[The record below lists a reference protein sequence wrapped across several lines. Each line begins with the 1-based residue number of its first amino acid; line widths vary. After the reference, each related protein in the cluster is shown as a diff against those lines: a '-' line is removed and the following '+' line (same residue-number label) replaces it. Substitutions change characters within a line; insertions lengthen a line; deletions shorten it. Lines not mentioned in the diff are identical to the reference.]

1 MKQLFTAVLLFLT
14 VSITAQKT
22 AYNDFYKDH
31 KEESQ
36 FSMSVP
42 VSLSNLISDEAD
54 TEEIDLLLKKA
65 EHCKITVYNNEG
77 NAIEKSFRK
86 FARKNGLTTL
96 VKVKDGKDKAAI
108 YFKEKGDLIKEII
121 VKANSDEDKLVMVGL
136 KITLTKDEFA
146 EIVSDLKNKEASR

>member
-108 YFKEKGDLIKEII
+108 YFKEKGDLIKR
-121 VKANSDEDKLVMVGL
+121 LLL
-136 KITLTKDEFA
+136 KQIAMKISWLW
-146 EIVSDLKNKEASR
+146 